1 MLALEDLK
9 ANLPRVSRHT
19 DKAKA
24 LPLVAVFLEARPH
37 RVQSRAAKTPVALT
51 RPLLTKTDIMWD
63 TPQLATRLFL
73 PTASLLASLEVSNL
87 RATLRADSILVVS
100 PPGRL
105 SEVTLRAQV
114 ASTLLANLLDFL
126 QKEDTL
132 LVTPRLVGNILALA
146 PDLCTRVKNQQDHSA
161 AATPVN
167 SRAADPQPT
176 ATLALDTPQA
186 LTPVLDTPRALHLEL
201 PTLHPDTPQELILA
215 LVNSRAPPKVP
226 ILPLGNQRPP
236 TLVRDSLEVLRAPAI
251 LRRSIQRAATLS
263 RALLRAL
270 PVALASLPPV
280 TPRAPTL
287 DLDIRKA
294 LSPEAPILPPD
305 TPRAASP
312 VLDIPRVVLP
322 PELATLPRVARRAD
336 TPGLLRVGT
345 GSKE

>member
-1 MLALEDLK
+1 
-9 ANLPRVSRHT
+9 
-19 DKAKA
+19 
-24 LPLVAVFLEARPH
+24 
-37 RVQSRAAKTPVALT
+37 
-51 RPLLTKTDIMWD
+51 MWD

-73 PTASLLASLEVSNL
+73 PTASLLAFLEVSNL

-105 SEVTLRAQV
+105 SEVILRAQV
-114 ASTLLANLLDFL
+114 ASTLMANLLEFL

-132 LVTPRLVGNILALA
+132 LVTPRLVANTLVLA
-146 PDLCTRVKNQQDHSA
+146 PDLCTRVKNQQDHLA

-167 SRAADPQPT
+167 SRADDPQPT
-176 ATLALDTPQA
+176 ATLALGTPQA

-226 ILPLGNQRPP
+226 ILPLENPRAP

-251 LRRSIQRAATLS
+251 LRLSIRRAATLF
-263 RALLRAL
+263 RALRRAL
-270 PVALASLPPV
+270 PAALASLPLA

-287 DLDIRKA
+287 DLDFRRA
-294 LSPEAPILPPD
+294 LKPGAPILPPD

-312 VLDIPRVVLP
+312 ALDIPRDVLP
-322 PELATLPRVARRAD
+322 LGLATLPRVAPRAD
-336 TPGLLRVGT
+336 TPGLLRAGT
-345 GSKE
+345 GSKA